1 MELAE
6 RPRSGGWRQ
15 AEVTRRVFLSERSL
29 SNRSMNKKEVP
40 YDELVR
46 HFKTPG
52 NWIPGEQAYFDHF
65 KRIPRKMKKRAKKM
79 TANMEWLSLG
89 QRLWYVQGLDNPN
102 LNRFLIKMVVEPSSH
117 GG

>member
-1 MELAE
+1 
-6 RPRSGGWRQ
+6 
-15 AEVTRRVFLSERSL
+15 
-29 SNRSMNKKEVP
+29 MNKKEVP